1 MTFEKQCLIEASD
14 FISVRYECAKCHA
27 AIVVPIEKLD
37 SDQAASFALR
47 GCTFCDTASGFQDRT
62 PEMDA
67 FLQFN
72 VFLKKFI
79 ELSRGR
85 NLRMRFGIKCAD

>member
-14 FISVRYECAKCHA
+14 FISVRYECGKCGA
-27 AIVVPIEKLD
+27 ALVVPIEMIDINL
-37 SDQAASFALR
+37 ASTYAMR
-47 GCTFCDTASGFQDRT
+47 DCHYCHAKTGYSAES

-72 VFLKKFI
+72 RYLKKFF
-79 ELSRGR
+79 ELSKSRDLKLKI
-85 NLRMRFGIKCAD
+85 NIKCAD